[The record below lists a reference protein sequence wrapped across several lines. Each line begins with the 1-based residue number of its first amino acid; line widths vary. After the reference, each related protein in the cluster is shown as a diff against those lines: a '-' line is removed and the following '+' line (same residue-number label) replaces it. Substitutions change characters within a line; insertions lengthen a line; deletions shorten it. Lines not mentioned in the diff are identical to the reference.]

1 MGREWVSNQ
10 VVLGVI
16 LGVTVTHTAWLALD
30 KPTQLEAVDAYLLGK
45 KHALS
50 TNPVGMDLEMTCL
63 SLWVN
68 ELPANK

>member
-16 LGVTVTHTAWLALD
+16 LGVIVTHTAWLALD

>member
-50 TNPVGMDLEMTCL
+50 TNPVGMDLEMTCV
-63 SLWVN
+63 SLWVGRQTLN
-68 ELPANK
+68 E